1 MSLLNVLCATFRVF
15 QNAPCSFLGMA
26 ASLMIGN
33 TLMGQE
39 EPRSPKPDTT
49 LVGLTADEQAQQF
62 VHQYENQIRPIEIQA
77 ASAWWE
83 ANTTGSDLAYE
94 KKQEAENTL
103 NEALANRTQFEILKK
118 LKGAEI
124 VDPVLRRQIE
134 VLYLNYLEKQVDP
147 KLMREMTAKANAIE
161 KAFNVFRATVNG
173 KEMADSQVRK
183 VLKESVDSVERRQ
196 VWEASKVVGK
206 NVESDIRELV
216 ALRNIAAESLGFA
229 NFHAMQLNLNEQD
242 PAEVLALFEE
252 LDKLTREPFRKA
264 KEEIDQRLAAKYKLA
279 VADLRPWHYHD
290 PFFQEPPDVYDVDV
304 DAVFAKVDIPAICK
318 KFYAGIGLPID
329 DVLAKSDL
337 YEKPGKSPHAFCTDI
352 DREGDVR
359 VLANIVPN
367 DYWMTTM
374 LHELGHSVYSSKFIP
389 KTLPYVLRTEAH
401 ILSTEGMAMMFER
414 FAGYSQWLKAM
425 GVPVND
431 PPAYDAACQIARRNK
446 LLIFSRWC
454 QVMLRFEMEM
464 YRNPN
469 QDLNALWWSMVEK
482 YQQIQ
487 CGEPRNAPDYAS
499 KIHVVSAP
507 AYYHNYMMGELFAC
521 QLHAAITREVLK
533 EDNPQKAIYFDRP
546 EVGEFIT
553 DKVFTQGALRDWN
566 DLTEFATGSRL
577 IPQAFAAEFGN
588 SPSEK

>member
-1 MSLLNVLCATFRVF
+1 MSFINMSRFRLRSLNLTRCYFAGF
-15 QNAPCSFLGMA
+15 M
-26 ASLMIGN
+26 ASLILWSP
-33 TLMGQE
+33 LMGQE
-39 EPRSPKPDTT
+39 EPRLSTPDTT
-49 LVGLTADEQAQQF
+49 LVGLSVDEQAEQF
-62 VHQYENQIRPIEIQA
+62 VHQYEEQIRPIEVA
-77 ASAWWE
+77 AARAWWE

-94 KKQEAENTL
+94 KKEEVENTL
-103 NEALANRTQFEILKK
+103 NDALANKSQFDLLKK
-118 LKGAEI
+118 LKEAEI
-124 VDPVLRRQIE
+124 QDPVLKRQIE

-161 KAFNVFRATVNG
+161 KAFNVFRAKVDG
-173 KEMADSQVRK
+173 QEMADSQIRK
-183 VLKESVDSVERRQ
+183 ILKESTDSTERRKA
-196 VWEASKVVGK
+196 WEASKEVGK
-206 NVESDIRELV
+206 NVEVAIRELV
-216 ALRNIAAESLGFA
+216 ALRNIAAESIGFA

-252 LDKLTREPFRKA
+252 LDTLTREPFRKA
-264 KEEIDQRLAAKYKLA
+264 KEEIDQRLAAKYKVT

-290 PFFQEPPDVYDVDV
+290 PFFQEPPDVYDVNL
-304 DAVFAKVDIPAICK
+304 DAVFAKVDIPAICQ

-352 DREGDVR
+352 DRMGDVR

-367 DYWMTTM
+367 EYWMTTM

-389 KTLPYVLRTEAH
+389 ESLPYILRTEAH

-414 FAGYSQWLKAM
+414 FSGYSTWLKAM
-425 GVPVND
+425 GVPVDD
-431 PPAYDAACQIARRNK
+431 PRAYDAACRTARRNK

-469 QDLNALWWSMVEK
+469 QDLNALWWSLVEK
-482 YQQIQ
+482 YQLIR

-521 QLHAAITREVLK
+521 QLHAAVTREVLK
-533 EDNPQKAIYFDRP
+533 EESPQESLYFDRP
-546 EVGEFIT
+546 QVGKFIT
-553 DKVFTQGALRDWN
+553 DKVFSQGSLRSWN

-577 IPQAFAAEFGN
+577 NPQSFANEFGDAQA
-588 SPSEK
+588 K